1 MPKIIEYKKV
11 ITQQNTYELREV
23 EGTELCTIGDT
34 TYFVIPGTA
43 LPTGQATEIQISIKA
58 TTLTDVLNDQIRA
71 ASTHCQLINSRRR
84 ERLEDAGYS
93 KEDTDYFIH
102 LHIATQLGIVP
113 VNAKRTAALEAY
125 IQAFKASFVWADQ
138 QYAALGL

>member
-11 ITQQNTYELREV
+11 ITQTNTYELRGV

-43 LPTGQATEIQISIKA
+43 LPTGQATEIQGSIKA

-71 ASTHCQLINSRRR
+71 ASPHCQLINQRRR
-84 ERLEDAGYS
+84 ERIEAAGYS
-93 KEDTDYFIH
+93 KDDTDYFIH
-102 LHIATQLGIVP
+102 LHIATVIGIVP
-113 VNAKRTAALEAY
+113 VNAKQIAALAAY
-125 IQAFKASFVWADQ
+125 ITAFKTAFVWAEQ
-138 QYAALGL
+138 QYAELGL